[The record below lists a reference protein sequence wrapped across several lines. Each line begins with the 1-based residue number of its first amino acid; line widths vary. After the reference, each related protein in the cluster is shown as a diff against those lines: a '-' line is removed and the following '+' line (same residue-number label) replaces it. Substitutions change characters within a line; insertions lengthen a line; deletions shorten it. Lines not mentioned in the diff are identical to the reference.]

1 MASCASALLRMVTI
15 TSTALASA
23 AAVAAAVA
31 PALHNGSTLAAVR
44 L

>member
-1 MASCASALLRMVTI
+1 MI

-23 AAVAAAVA
+23 AAVAATVA
-31 PALHNGSTLAAVR
+31 PALRNGSTLAAVR